1 MFAHT
6 VTRYKSQ
13 KKQVACSDF
22 PNEKNGSYLKN
33 NNRGIG
39 GLNKVNVLK
48 MMIIYDLASKT

>member
-1 MFAHT
+1 MYTNH
-6 VTRYKSQ
+6 RKNN
-13 KKQVACSDF
+13 ACSDF

-48 MMIIYDLASKT
+48 MMII